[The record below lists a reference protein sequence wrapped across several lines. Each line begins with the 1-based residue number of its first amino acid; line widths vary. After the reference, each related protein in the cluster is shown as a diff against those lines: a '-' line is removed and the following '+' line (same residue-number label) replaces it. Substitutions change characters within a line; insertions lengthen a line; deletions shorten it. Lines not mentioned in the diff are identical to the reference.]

1 MQQQQM
7 ALGDVKGRSEC
18 LAVEKRGLK
27 RRKAG
32 SQPRAGI
39 PDQACACGVSSAPN
53 LAHPC
58 PFHATS
64 IRDSI
69 LSVCTNTAGN

>member
-58 PFHATS
+58 PIHATS
-64 IRDSI
+64 IWG
-69 LSVCTNTAGN
+69 SVPLVRTNTAGN